1 MRRRVVL
8 PIALVAVP
16 VIAWTPSLVA
26 SRYSDR
32 SASDLLSRPVDGWRF
47 LKDAVV
53 ESRAARL
60 GWEDA
65 ALARARE
72 IWVSRPGA
80 GAVALRWGTT
90 RVAVAPGVWVPVRS
104 PFNWIVS
111 GRVRSGEARRV
122 IGILDY
128 SSGQT
133 VWSIVPLRRAA

>member
-8 PIALVAVP
+8 PIALVALP
-16 VIAWTPSLVA
+16 AIAWMPSLVA
-26 SRYSDR
+26 SHYSDR
-32 SASDLLSRPVDGWRF
+32 SAADLLPQPVDGWRF
-47 LKDAVV
+47 LKDAVI

-80 GAVALRWGTT
+80 GAVALRWGTA
-90 RVAVAPGVWVPVRS
+90 RVAIAPGVTVPVRS

-111 GRVRSGEARRV
+111 GRVRSGEPRRV

-128 SSGQT
+128 SSGQP
-133 VWSIVPLRRAA
+133 VWSVVPLRRPA